1 MIPFTDPFRY
11 VPHPLVRK
19 AAREV
24 VERLDRQIAEGEL
37 PSEVAKG
44 FREGKMLGVLICHPK
59 EE

>member
-44 FREGKMLGVLICHPK
+44 FREGKMLGC
-59 EE
+59 